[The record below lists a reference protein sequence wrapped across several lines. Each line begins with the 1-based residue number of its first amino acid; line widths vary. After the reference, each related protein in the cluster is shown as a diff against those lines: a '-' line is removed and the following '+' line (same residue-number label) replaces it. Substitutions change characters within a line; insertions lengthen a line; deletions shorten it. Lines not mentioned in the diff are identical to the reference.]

1 MRFICKCPIGCSHI
15 GALILIFDLSDGSL
29 SRGLNQ
35 IVMMSKGEWLSTMLD
50 MCKYK
55 KGKQNSPHPI
65 NAQNSF
71 LYMVIW
77 VNHKYLF
84 LSV

>member
-55 KGKQNSPHPI
+55 KGKTFTPPNQCAKLIFVYGNMGES
-65 NAQNSF
+65 
-71 LYMVIW
+71 
-77 VNHKYLF
+77 
-84 LSV
+84 